1 MQLHTPP
8 DEDALHMTS
17 PLTDGKIAVAA
28 VDDLVADDAPL
39 YAEGSTVRDYIT
51 LLKPGVMMLVVFTGF
66 AGMYVAP
73 GTLHPLLQILTVLC
87 IAIGSGAGG
96 AINMWF
102 DRDIDA
108 HMLRTAER
116 PIPAGRVAADDA
128 LVYGLFL
135 SVASVGLLGL
145 AVNWLAATYLA
156 GAIAFYVFI
165 YTVWLKRRTPQNIVI
180 GGAAGSFPP
189 VIGWVAVTGEASL
202 DAWVLFAIIFLWT
215 PPHFWALALYRNS
228 DYTRVGVPMLPVV
241 AGKPATKRQMLAY
254 TLILLP
260 VTLIPCYTGIAGWVY
275 GVSAAA
281 LGLWFI
287 RHAWKVLHCEEDATA
302 RAMFGYSI
310 LYLFA
315 VFLALIL
322 DKLIDSTGL
331 FGLL

>member
-1 MQLHTPP
+1 M
-8 DEDALHMTS
+8 S
-17 PLTDGKIAVAA
+17 YPLADGKIAVAP
-28 VDDLVADDAPL
+28 VDTLLTGNEGEFAS
-39 YAEGSTVRDYIT
+39 GSTVRDYIT

-66 AGMYVAP
+66 VGMYLAP
-73 GTLHPLLQILTVLC
+73 ATMHPLLQIMTVLC

-108 HMLRTAER
+108 HMLRTADR
-116 PIPAGRVAADDA
+116 PIPAGRVAPDDA

-135 SVASVGLLGL
+135 SIASVSLLGL
-145 AVNWLAATYLA
+145 AVNWLAAAYLA
-156 GAIAFYVFI
+156 GAIGFYVFI

-180 GGAAGSFPP
+180 GGAAGAFPP
-189 VIGWVAVTGEASL
+189 VIGWVAATGEASI
-202 DAWVLFAIIFLWT
+202 DAWILFGIIFLWT

-241 AGKPATKRQMLAY
+241 AGKPATKKQMLIY

-260 VTLIPCYTGIAGWVY
+260 VTLLPCATGLSGWVY
-275 GVSAAA
+275 AACA
-281 LGLWFI
+281 TVLSLQFC
-287 RHAWKVLHCEEDATA
+287 RHAWKVMHSEDDATA

-315 VFLALIL
+315 IFLALII
-322 DKLIDSTGL
+322 DKVIDRFGL
-331 FGLL
+331 FAFL

>member
-1 MQLHTPP
+1 MS
-8 DEDALHMTS
+8 S
-17 PLTDGKIAVAA
+17 PLTEGKIAIAP
-28 VDDLVADDAPL
+28 VDLLVADEAI
-39 YAEGSTVRDYIT
+39 ASGSTVRDYIT

-66 AGMYVAP
+66 VGMYLAP
-73 GTLHPLLQILTVLC
+73 GTLHPVLQVITVLC

-108 HMLRTAER
+108 HMLRTAAR

-128 LVYGLFL
+128 LAYGLFL
-135 SVASVGLLGL
+135 SIASVGILGL
-145 AVNWLAATYLA
+145 AVNWLAAAYLA

-165 YTVWLKRRTPQNIVI
+165 YTVWLKRRTSQNIVI

-189 VIGWVAVTGEASL
+189 VIGWVAVTGVASF

-215 PPHFWALALYRNS
+215 PPHFWALALYRNA

-241 AGKPATKRQMLAY
+241 AGKLATRRQMFLY

-260 VTLIPCYTGIAGWVY
+260 VTLLPCVTGLSGWLY
-275 GVSAAA
+275 AVSA
-281 LGLWFI
+281 LLLTGEFC
-287 RHAWKVLHCEEDATA
+287 RHAWKVLHSDEDAVA

-315 VFLALIL
+315 LFLALVV
-322 DKLIDSTGL
+322 DKLIDSLPG
-331 FGLL
+331 FALL

>member
-1 MQLHTPP
+1 MS
-8 DEDALHMTS
+8 A
-17 PLTDGKIAVAA
+17 PLTENLTEGKIALTPVDALV
-28 VDDLVADDAPL
+28 VDDFDSVPS
-39 YAEGSTVRDYIT
+39 GSTVRDYIT

-66 AGMYVAP
+66 VGLYLAP
-73 GTLHPLLQILTVLC
+73 GNLHPALQIITVLC
-87 IAIGSGAGG
+87 IAVGSGAGG

-108 HMLRTAER
+108 HMLRTAAR

-135 SVASVGLLGL
+135 SVASVGMLGL

-189 VIGWVAVTGEASL
+189 VIGWVAVTGEASV
-202 DAWVLFAIIFLWT
+202 DAWILFSIIFLWT
-215 PPHFWALALYRNS
+215 PPHFWALALYRNA

-241 AGKPATKRQMLAY
+241 AGKPHTKKQMLIY
-254 TLILLP
+254 TLVLLP
-260 VTLIPCYTGIAGWVY
+260 VTLLPCLTGLSGAIYAVL
-275 GVSAAA
+275 A
-281 LGLWFI
+281 LALTGEFC
-287 RHAWKVLHCEEDATA
+287 RHAWKVLHSEEDAVA

-315 VFLALIL
+315 LFLALVI
-322 DKLIDSTGL
+322 DKGIDRLGL

>member
-1 MQLHTPP
+1 
-8 DEDALHMTS
+8 MTS
-17 PLTDGKIAVAA
+17 PLADGKIAVAP
-28 VDDLVADDAPL
+28 VDALVVGDESIAS
-39 YAEGSTVRDYIT
+39 GSTVRDYIT

-66 AGMYVAP
+66 VGMFLAP
-73 GTLHPLLQILTVLC
+73 GALHPALQIMTVLC
-87 IAIGSGAGG
+87 IAVGSGAGG

-108 HMLRTAER
+108 HMLRTAAR
-116 PIPAGRVAADDA
+116 PIPAGRVAPDDA

-135 SVASVGLLGL
+135 SVASVSMLGL

-180 GGAAGSFPP
+180 GGAAGAFPP
-189 VIGWVAVTGEASL
+189 VIGWVAVTGSASV
-202 DAWVLFAIIFLWT
+202 DAWILFVIIFLWT

-241 AGKPATKRQMLAY
+241 AGKPHTKKQMFIY
-254 TLILLP
+254 TLVLLP
-260 VTLIPCYTGIAGWVY
+260 TTLLPCATGLSGWIYAV
-275 GVSAAA
+275 AA
-281 LGLWFI
+281 LGLTGEFC
-287 RHAWKVLHCEEDATA
+287 RHAWKVLHSDEDAVA
-302 RAMFGYSI
+302 RKMFGYSI

-315 VFLALIL
+315 LFLALVV
-322 DKLIDSTGL
+322 DKVIDRFGL

>member
-1 MQLHTPP
+1 MSSLA
-8 DEDALHMTS
+8 E
-17 PLTDGKIAVAA
+17 GKIAVAP
-28 VDDLVADDAPL
+28 VDALVVDATEGAHVPT
-39 YAEGSTVRDYIT
+39 GSTVRDYIT

-66 AGMYVAP
+66 VGMLLAP
-73 GTLHPLLQILTVLC
+73 GSLHPLLQVITVLC

-102 DRDIDA
+102 DSDIDA
-108 HMLRTAER
+108 HMLRTAAR

-135 SVASVGLLGL
+135 AAAAVGVLGL

-156 GAIAFYVFI
+156 GAIGFYVFI
-165 YTVWLKRRTPQNIVI
+165 YTIWLKRRTPQNIVI

-189 VIGWVAVTGEASL
+189 VIGWVAVTGEVAV
-202 DAWVLFAIIFLWT
+202 DAWILFSIIFLWT

-241 AGKPATKRQMLAY
+241 AGKFATKKQMLIY
-254 TLILLP
+254 TLVLLP
-260 VTLIPCYTGIAGWVY
+260 VTLLPCATGMSGWVY
-275 GVSAAA
+275 AACA
-281 LGLWFI
+281 LVLNGLFI
-287 RHAWKVLHCEEDATA
+287 RHAWRVLRNEEDRYA

-315 VFLALIL
+315 VFLAFII
-322 DKLIDSTGL
+322 DKLIDNTGI
-331 FGLL
+331 FTLL

>member
-1 MQLHTPP
+1 
-8 DEDALHMTS
+8 MTS
-17 PLTDGKIAVAA
+17 PLTEGKIAVAA
-28 VDDLVADDAPL
+28 VDELV
-39 YAEGSTVRDYIT
+39 AEGSTVRDYIT
-51 LLKPGVMMLVVFTGF
+51 LLKPGVMLLVVFTGF
-66 AGMYVAP
+66 AGMYVAH
-73 GTLHPLLQILTVLC
+73 GTLHPLLQVLTVLC
-87 IAIGSGAGG
+87 IAVGSGAGG

-108 HMLRTAER
+108 HMLRTAGR

-135 SVASVGLLGL
+135 SVAAVSMLGL
-145 AVNWLAATYLA
+145 AVNWLAAAYLA

-180 GGAAGSFPP
+180 GGAAGAFPP

-202 DAWVLFAIIFLWT
+202 DAWVLFLIIFLWT

-254 TLILLP
+254 TLTLLP
-260 VTLIPCYTGIAGWVY
+260 VTLIPCATGVVGWFYGIIAT
-275 GVSAAA
+275 A

-287 RHAWKVLHCEEDATA
+287 RHALRVQRSEGDAEP

-315 VFLALIL
+315 LFLALIL
-322 DKLIDSTGL
+322 DKLIDSYGL
-331 FGLL
+331 FALL

>member
-1 MQLHTPP
+1 MS
-8 DEDALHMTS
+8 S
-17 PLTDGKIAVAA
+17 PLTEGKIAVAA
-28 VDDLVADDAPL
+28 VDELV
-39 YAEGSTVRDYIT
+39 AEGSTVRDYIT
-51 LLKPGVMMLVVFTGF
+51 LLKPGVMLLVVFTGF

-73 GTLHPLLQILTVLC
+73 GTLHPLLQVLTVLC
-87 IAIGSGAGG
+87 IAVGSGAGG

-108 HMLRTAER
+108 HMLRTAGR

-135 SVASVGLLGL
+135 SVAAVSMLGL
-145 AVNWLAATYLA
+145 AVNWLAAAYLA

-180 GGAAGSFPP
+180 GGAAGAFPP
-189 VIGWVAVTGEASL
+189 VIGWVAVTGEVSL
-202 DAWVLFAIIFLWT
+202 DAWVLFLIIFLWT

-260 VTLIPCYTGIAGWVY
+260 VTLIPCVTGIVGWVY
-275 GVSAAA
+275 GGITTV

-287 RHAWKVLHCEEDATA
+287 RHALRVRKSEGDAEP
-302 RAMFGYSI
+302 RAMFGFSI

-315 VFLALIL
+315 VFLALIV
-322 DKLIDSTGL
+322 DKLIDSSRL
-331 FGLL
+331 FTLL

>member
-1 MQLHTPP
+1 MS
-8 DEDALHMTS
+8 S
-17 PLTDGKIAVAA
+17 PLTEGKIAVAA
-28 VDDLVADDAPL
+28 VDELV
-39 YAEGSTVRDYIT
+39 AEGSTVRDYIT
-51 LLKPGVMMLVVFTGF
+51 LLKPGVMLLVVFTGF

-73 GTLHPLLQILTVLC
+73 GTLHPLLQVLTVLC
-87 IAIGSGAGG
+87 IAVGSGAGG

-108 HMLRTAER
+108 HMLRTAGR

-135 SVASVGLLGL
+135 SVAAVSMLGL
-145 AVNWLAATYLA
+145 AVNWLAAAYLA

-180 GGAAGSFPP
+180 GGAAGAFPP
-189 VIGWVAVTGEASL
+189 VIGWVAVTGEVSL
-202 DAWVLFAIIFLWT
+202 DAWVLFLIIFLWT

-260 VTLIPCYTGIAGWVY
+260 VTLIPCATGIVGWVY
-275 GVSAAA
+275 GGITTV

-287 RHAWKVLHCEEDATA
+287 RHALRVRKSEGDAEP
-302 RAMFGYSI
+302 RAMFGFSI

-315 VFLALIL
+315 VFLALIV
-322 DKLIDSTGL
+322 DKLIDSSRL
-331 FGLL
+331 FTLL

>member
-1 MQLHTPP
+1 
-8 DEDALHMTS
+8 MTS
-17 PLTDGKIAVAA
+17 PLTEGKIAVAA
-28 VDDLVADDAPL
+28 VDELV
-39 YAEGSTVRDYIT
+39 AEGSTVRDYIT
-51 LLKPGVMMLVVFTGF
+51 LLKPGVMLLVVFTGF
-66 AGMYVAP
+66 AGMYIAP
-73 GTLHPLLQILTVLC
+73 GTLHPLLQVLTVLC
-87 IAIGSGAGG
+87 IAVGSGAGG

-108 HMLRTAER
+108 HMLRTAGR

-135 SVASVGLLGL
+135 SVAAVSMLGL

-180 GGAAGSFPP
+180 GGAAGAFPP

-202 DAWVLFAIIFLWT
+202 DAWVLFLIIFLWT

-260 VTLIPCYTGIAGWVY
+260 VTLIPCFTGIVSWFY
-275 GVSAAA
+275 GVTTTV

-287 RHAWKVLHCEEDATA
+287 RHALRVQRSEGDAEP
-302 RAMFGYSI
+302 RAMFGFSI

-315 VFLALIL
+315 VFLALII
-322 DKLIDSTGL
+322 DKLIDSSGL
-331 FGLL
+331 FALL